1 MAGGPVDYRSSG
13 PGTSG
18 ELFAIFYTTAGGS
31 DMEGLGCA
39 AAADISA
46 DRTYTLL
53 FQMPEVLPSGTP
65 KLRISSFA
73 NASSGNIVV
82 NPTWRAAAT
91 SGFDPDVAG
100 TAEGNTTITFT
111 AVDDWVETK
120 ITLDATT
127 VPAAGQTLQVDLIF
141 VDASITVAAPSGHFV
156 DVIWE

>member
-1 MAGGPVDYRSSG
+1 MAGGPLGYESAG

-18 ELFAIFYTTAGGS
+18 ELFPYVYRTAGGS
-31 DMEGLGCA
+31 DIEGLGCA

-46 DRTYTLL
+46 DRTYTLI

-65 KLRISSFA
+65 KLRIRSFA

-82 NPTWRAAAT
+82 NPTWRAADP

-100 TAEGNTTITFT
+100 TAEGNQTITFT
-111 AVDDWVETK
+111 AVDEWVETK
-120 ITLDATT
+120 VELNATT

-141 VDASITVAAPSGHFV
+141 VDASITVTAISVHLV